1 MQDTLKT
8 HKSGIEKLRK
18 PVSFATVALLLV
30 LLVVTKP
37 ARFGSIP
44 YEILEQFGF
53 ILVFVAV
60 LGRIW
65 CTLYI
70 AGRKSRELCTVG
82 PYEVCRNPLYLFS
95 LIGLVG
101 ICLAAANIL
110 LAILSATV
118 YLLYYRG
125 VIRGEERRLAAI
137 FGADFARYV
146 ASTPRFWPRL
156 RIPRNSDNLMV
167 NSQIFTR
174 SLMEVI
180 WFLLAI
186 NFVEIIEQVKLSNVF
201 GGIVLP
207 L

>member
-1 MQDTLKT
+1 MRDTLKT
-8 HKSGIEKLRK
+8 DKSGIEKLRK
-18 PVSFATVALLLV
+18 PVSFGIAAVLLV
-30 LLVVTKP
+30 LLVITKP
-37 ARFGSIP
+37 ARFGSVP
-44 YEILEQFGF
+44 YEILEQLGF

-101 ICLAAANIL
+101 ICFAAENTL
-110 LAILSATV
+110 LALLSAAV
-118 YLLYYRG
+118 YLLYYHG

-137 FGADFARYV
+137 FGADFERYV

-156 RIPRNSDNLMV
+156 RIPRNSDNLLV
-167 NSQIFTR
+167 NSRIFTR
-174 SLMEVI
+174 SLLEVI

-186 NFVEIIEQVKLSNVF
+186 NFVEIIERVKLSEVF
-201 GGIVLP
+201 SSIILP

>member
-1 MQDTLKT
+1 MAAIL
-8 HKSGIEKLRK
+8 L
-18 PVSFATVALLLV
+18 ALLV
-30 LLVVTKP
+30 ITSP
-37 ARFGSIP
+37 ANFGAIA
-44 YEILEQFGF
+44 YEVMEQVGF

-70 AGRKSRELCTVG
+70 AGRKNRELCVIG
-82 PYEVCRNPLYLFS
+82 PYELCRNPLYLFS
-95 LIGLVG
+95 FLGLVG

-110 LAILSATV
+110 LALVSAIA

-137 FGADFARYV
+137 FEADFDRYV

-156 RIPRNSDNLMV
+156 KVPRDAAVLQVDSR
-167 NSQIFTR
+167 IFTR
-174 SLMEVI
+174 SLAEVI

-186 NFVEIIEQVKLSNVF
+186 NFVEIVARVKLGHLFN
-201 GGIVLP
+201 GIILP